1 MNNIKLAGEVVGKAE
16 IYFQTKYGMFYR
28 FFLKTKRLS
37 GVEDILPCVVSGKL
51 LNEITE
57 NERICLY
64 GEVRTYNKRCENKS
78 KLIVYVY
85 VKSVSEFLEDIN
97 EVALHGFVCK
107 APVYRKTPLGREIAD
122 ILLAV
127 NYPNRKSSYIPCI
140 CWGRNA
146 RMVGDMQL
154 GAEMFFDGR
163 LQSREYQKKLEDG
176 VFENRVAYELSVGR
190 IKFL

>member
-64 GEVRTYNKRCENKS
+64 GEVRTYNKKCENKS

-97 EVALHGFVCK
+97 EVALHGFICK
-107 APVYRKTPLGREIAD
+107 TPVYRKTPLGREIAD

-127 NYPNRKSSYIPCI
+127 NRPYGKSDYIPCI

-146 RMVGDMQL
+146 RMAEKIQL
-154 GAEMFFDGR
+154 GTEMFFEGR
-163 LQSREYQKKLEDG
+163 LQNREYRKKLEDG
-176 VFENRVAYELSVGR
+176 ALENRVAYEFSVGR
-190 IKFL
+190 IKIL